1 MAIPPHLV
9 DRLVQQPASR
19 GRTRARGSFG
29 SNGGTEGARSRV
41 RCTARP
47 SGAIARHRADRAFAG
62 TCTIAVRSNWARD
75 PALPIAKPT
84 NDRAVAIGDTVRV
97 RYLNGDCKILRLT
110 ISKSKSDLGSG
121 LVHFDAPIAKALLG
135 AEEGDEVEVLTGPY
149 VRPAVVESIT
159 KNGT

>member
-1 MAIPPHLV
+1 M
-9 DRLVQQPASR
+9 
-19 GRTRARGSFG
+19 
-29 SNGGTEGARSRV
+29 
-41 RCTARP
+41 
-47 SGAIARHRADRAFAG
+47 
-62 TCTIAVRSNWARD
+62 
-75 PALPIAKPT
+75 
-84 NDRAVAIGDTVRV
+84 
-97 RYLNGDCKILRLT
+97 RLT